1 MLLSSMEIFDYL
13 QAIHRVAIMDFNA
26 EDPSKKRDS
35 AQVENGDEEKSKKVR
50 VNRATRH
57 RSPTPRLITREHTSR
72 DSSSNDV
79 NKSLERG
86 TLGKSSPNTH
96 TVSQP
101 ASEET
106 PDRTN
111 SVVTKIWDLESALLY
126 LVQID
131 GEEKEYLSK
140 NEEET
145 PLLWVTFRVGHA
157 GDASTIATWYRQ
169 ATRPLDHA
177 EVDIGKSAEP
187 TTDPSDDDSR
197 TSMLEVWLA
206 EGLGDEDTPPAVHA
220 LIGYVNQEGTE
231 KTITTFGSVAL
242 LTLDWKD
249 SERVLQ
255 IQWMHINPSLEY
267 NIAKTLEQKMWLRI
281 STLAQ
286 MTACHAVTVDERMI
300 LACEERQSAKDRPS
314 PSAE

>member
-1 MLLSSMEIFDYL
+1 
-13 QAIHRVAIMDFNA
+13 MDFNA

-57 RSPTPRLITREHTSR
+57 RSPTPRLIAREHSSR

-79 NKSLERG
+79 NKTLERS
-86 TLGKSSPNTH
+86 TLGNAPSNTH
-96 TVSQP
+96 AVPQS
-101 ASEET
+101 ASGESSDE
-106 PDRTN
+106 TN
-111 SVVTKIWDLESALLY
+111 SAVTKIWDLESALLY
-126 LVQID
+126 LVQVD

-140 NEEET
+140 NEDET
-145 PLLWVTFRVGHA
+145 PKLWVTFRVGHA
-157 GDASTIATWYRQ
+157 GDASMIATWYRQ

-177 EVDIGKSAEP
+177 EVDIVKPADA

-220 LIGYVNQEGTE
+220 LIGYVNQEGPE
-231 KTITTFGSVAL
+231 KTIKTFGSVGL

-249 SERVLQ
+249 NERVLQ
-255 IQWMHINPSLEY
+255 IQWMHINPGLEY

-286 MTACHAVTVDERMI
+286 MTACHAVTIDERMI
-300 LACEERQSAKDRPS
+300 LACEEQQSAKNRPS
-314 PSAE
+314 PSAEYLQENLTMTWPLFGE

>member
-1 MLLSSMEIFDYL
+1 
-13 QAIHRVAIMDFNA
+13 MDVNA

-57 RSPTPRLITREHTSR
+57 RSPTTRLISSNREHASR
-72 DSSSNDV
+72 DSSNEANKTSERSTLANSSSN
-79 NKSLERG
+79 
-86 TLGKSSPNTH
+86 T
-96 TVSQP
+96 
-101 ASEET
+101 ASAQTSTGEN
-106 PDRTN
+106 PDSAN
-111 SVVTKIWDLESALLY
+111 ALVTKIWDLESALLY
-126 LVQID
+126 LVQMD
-131 GEEKEYLSK
+131 GDEKEYLSN
-140 NEEET
+140 NEEE
-145 PLLWVTFRVGHA
+145 PPPMWVTFRAGHA

-169 ATRPLDHA
+169 ATKPLDHA
-177 EVDIGKSAEP
+177 EVDIAKSADA

-220 LIGYVNQEGTE
+220 LIAYVNQEGPE

-249 SERVLQ
+249 NERILQ
-255 IQWMHINPSLEY
+255 IKWMHINPGLDY
-267 NIAKTLEQKMWLRI
+267 NIAKTLEQKMWLRL

-286 MTACHAVTVDERMI
+286 MTACHVVTIDERMI
-300 LACEERQSAKDRPS
+300 LACEERQSGKDRPS